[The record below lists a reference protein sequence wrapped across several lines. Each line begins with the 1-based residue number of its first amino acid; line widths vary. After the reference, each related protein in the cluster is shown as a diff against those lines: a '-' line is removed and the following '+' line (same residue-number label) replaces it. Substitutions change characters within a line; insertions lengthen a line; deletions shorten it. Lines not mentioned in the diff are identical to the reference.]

1 MTELQL
7 IAALKARDTGAL
19 DLFRQQYG
27 PLMRYVMAPIL
38 SDDRE
43 REECLSDLCL
53 RVWKQINS
61 FDEHKGSFKGWLT
74 VLTRNAA
81 LNRARAAKKHWAE
94 DLSPQVADPTPGP
107 EALVLKK
114 EQLFALRQALGR
126 LSDRDRALFYRKYW
140 YRQSVSQIAAETGL
154 TLRAVEG
161 RLYRIRKQLQKA
173 LGGEDL

>member
-81 LNRARAAKKHWAE
+81 LNRARAAQKHWAE
-94 DLSPQVADPTPGP
+94 DLSPQVADPAPGP
-107 EALVLKK
+107 EALCGRRWGGFPTGTGRCFT
-114 EQLFALRQALGR
+114 ENTGTGSRSLRSPPR
-126 LSDRDRALFYRKYW
+126 L
-140 YRQSVSQIAAETGL
+140 V
-154 TLRAVEG
+154 
-161 RLYRIRKQLQKA
+161 
-173 LGGEDL
+173 